1 MSQPKALVLHGDGIN
16 CEDETCFA
24 LGLAGFVPSKM
35 HVAQVEAGSQVI
47 RQADLIV
54 LPGGF
59 SFGDEIASGKV
70 LALKL
75 EQSLQEELSKF
86 IAGGK
91 LVLGI
96 CNGFQVLVQMGL
108 LPGSLSNKSNSGLEK
123 SEKVLS
129 LVHNKGGQFINRWVE
144 LEVSDSSHCP
154 FLSGLKKIELPIRHG
169 EGRILLSEPD
179 NADLASEI
187 KKLGVLRY
195 GQDINGSFNNIA
207 GLCNKRGNV
216 FGLMP
221 HPEAFVRWTQH
232 PAWLQWR
239 ARSQNKSFSE
249 AQKINRG
256 QGKNEE
262 CPDGLTILKNAHSAF
277 VYGK

>member
-16 CEDETCFA
+16 CEDETCLA
-24 LGLAGFVPSKM
+24 LGLAGFSPSKM
-35 HVAQVEAGSQVI
+35 HVAQVVGGSSMI

-75 EQSLQEELSKF
+75 GQSLQDELSKF
-86 IAGGK
+86 IANGK

-108 LPGSLSNKSNSGLEK
+108 LPGDLNDKPGADIEK
-123 SEKVLS
+123 GAKLIS

-144 LEVSDSSHCP
+144 LEVTESSHCA
-154 FLSGLKKIELPIRHG
+154 FLNGLKKIELPIRHG
-169 EGRILLSEPD
+169 EGRILLSDPSDEK
-179 NADLASEI
+179 LALKI
-187 KKLGVLRY
+187 KELGVLRY
-195 GQDINGSFNNIA
+195 SQDINGSFNNIA

-232 PAWLQWR
+232 PAWMQWR
-239 ARSQNKSFSE
+239 ARSQSKILSG

-256 QGKNEE
+256 QGKNED
-262 CPDGLTILKNAHSAF
+262 CPDGLAILKNAHNAF
-277 VYGK
+277 VYG